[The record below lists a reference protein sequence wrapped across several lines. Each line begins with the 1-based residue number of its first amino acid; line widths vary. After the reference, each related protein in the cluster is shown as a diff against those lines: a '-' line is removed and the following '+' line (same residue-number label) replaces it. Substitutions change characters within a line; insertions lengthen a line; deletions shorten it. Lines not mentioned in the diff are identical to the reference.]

1 MNNCLIYWSFKED
14 ITMKSEWLDKLDES
28 LVKTFYEA
36 QTDKEIEE
44 GFSGNLT
51 FGTAGIRSTF
61 GLGPGRLNAF
71 TVRKVALGLSQYLKE
86 KYDNPSIVIHF
97 DTRLLSKAFSEE
109 MASVLAQNNIIT
121 ILSENYKSTPEL
133 SFAVRYLKSSAGVM
147 ITASHNPKNYNG
159 IKIYDQNGGQLLPDE
174 SEDLSQYINAIER
187 PLQIDGGN
195 FNSLLNDKKI
205 TYMSHEV
212 TEAYKSEVK
221 DLVGDIPEKDAKVV
235 LTSLHGTSLPLT
247 STILSE
253 LDYDNFVIEKE
264 QSTPD
269 GNFPTVAIANPEDE
283 AVFERGIKLANDTDA
298 QLIIATDP
306 DADRLGLIERY
317 DDETYRYFNGNEI
330 GILLTKLRFQDLVE
344 EGKQLYMI
352 KSIVTSELAER
363 LALALDVEVNN
374 VLTGFK
380 YISNLLEKESTQQD
394 KQLLIAFEE
403 SHGYL
408 AKPFSRDK
416 DAIQMVPLLI
426 KYKNLLANNG
436 MTFKD
441 TIDDIY
447 AHIGAYKDKTLSP
460 TFEGAEGIE
469 KITKIM
475 DQFRNE
481 DVSTICGLEVKQIED
496 YQLGTIKNVTEGST
510 EALSLPETNL
520 IRFIFDEGF
529 IALRPSGTEPKI
541 KLYFSLNIEDIDALT
556 NQFKDEYIN
565 HIK

>member
-1 MNNCLIYWSFKED
+1 
-14 ITMKSEWLDKLDES
+14 MKSEWLDKLDES

-71 TVRKVALGLSQYLKE
+71 TIRKVALGLSQYLKE
-86 KYDNPSIVIHF
+86 KYDNPSVVIHF

-133 SFAVRYLKSSAGVM
+133 SFAIRYLKSSAGVI

-235 LTSLHGTSLPLT
+235 LTSLHGTSLPLA

-253 LDYDNFVIEKE
+253 LAYDNFVIEKE

-306 DADRLGLIERY
+306 DADRLGMIERY

-380 YISNLLEKESTQQD
+380 YISNLLEEQSTQQD

-496 YQLGTIKNVTEGST
+496 YQSGTIKNVTEGST

-556 NQFKDEYIN
+556 NQFKEEYIN

>member
-1 MNNCLIYWSFKED
+1 
-14 ITMKSEWLDKLDES
+14 MKSEWLDKLDES

-247 STILSE
+247 STILLE

>member
-352 KSIVTSELAER
+352 KSIVTSQLAER

>member
-1 MNNCLIYWSFKED
+1 
-14 ITMKSEWLDKLDES
+14 MKSEWLDKLDES

-71 TVRKVALGLSQYLKE
+71 TIRKVALGLSQYLKE
-86 KYDNPSIVIHF
+86 KYNNPSVVIHF

-235 LTSLHGTSLPLT
+235 LTSLHGTSLPLA

-253 LDYDNFVIEKE
+253 LAYDNFVIEKE

-306 DADRLGLIERY
+306 DADRLGMIERY

-380 YISNLLEKESTQQD
+380 YISNLLEEQSTQQD

-447 AHIGAYKDKTLSP
+447 VHIGAYKDKTLSP

-496 YQLGTIKNVTEGST
+496 YQSGTIKNVTEGST

-541 KLYFSLNIEDIDALT
+541 KLYFSLNIEDIDDLT

>member
-1 MNNCLIYWSFKED
+1 
-14 ITMKSEWLDKLDES
+14 MKSEWLDKLDES

-71 TVRKVALGLSQYLKE
+71 TIRKVALGLSQYLKE
-86 KYDNPSIVIHF
+86 KYDNPSVVIHF
-97 DTRLLSKAFSEE
+97 DTRLLSKALSEE

-235 LTSLHGTSLPLT
+235 LTSLHGTSLPLA

-253 LDYDNFVIEKE
+253 LAYDNFVIEKE

-306 DADRLGLIERY
+306 DADRLGMIERY

-380 YISNLLEKESTQQD
+380 YISNLLEEQSTQQD

-496 YQLGTIKNVTEGST
+496 YQSGTIKNVTEGST

-541 KLYFSLNIEDIDALT
+541 KLYFSLNIEDIDDLT

>member
-1 MNNCLIYWSFKED
+1 
-14 ITMKSEWLDKLDES
+14 MKSEWLDKLDES

-352 KSIVTSELAER
+352 KSLVTSELAER

-481 DVSTICGLEVKQIED
+481 DVSTICGIEVKQIED

-529 IALRPSGTEPKI
+529 FALRPSGTEPKI

>member
-1 MNNCLIYWSFKED
+1 
-14 ITMKSEWLDKLDES
+14 MKSEWLDKLDES

-71 TVRKVALGLSQYLKE
+71 TIRKVALGLSQYLKE
-86 KYDNPSIVIHF
+86 KYNNPSVVIHF

-221 DLVGDIPEKDAKVV
+221 DLIGDIPEKDAKVV
-235 LTSLHGTSLPLT
+235 LTSLHGTSLPLA

-253 LDYDNFVIEKE
+253 LAYDNFVIEKE

-306 DADRLGLIERY
+306 DADRLGMIERY

-380 YISNLLEKESTQQD
+380 YISNLLEEQSTQQD

-447 AHIGAYKDKTLSP
+447 VHIGAYKDKTLSP

-496 YQLGTIKNVTEGST
+496 YQSGTIKNVTEGST

-541 KLYFSLNIEDIDALT
+541 KLYFSLNIEDIDDLT

>member
-1 MNNCLIYWSFKED
+1 
-14 ITMKSEWLDKLDES
+14 MKSEWLDKLDES
-28 LVKTFYEA
+28 LVKKFYEA
-36 QTDKEIEE
+36 QTEKEIEE

-71 TVRKVALGLSQYLKE
+71 TVRKVALGLSQYLKA
-86 KYDNPSIVIHF
+86 KFDNPSIVIHF

-109 MASVLAQNNIIT
+109 MASVLAQNNITT

-133 SFAVRYLKSSAGVM
+133 SFAVRYLKTSAGVM

-174 SEDLSQYINAIER
+174 SEHLSQYINAIEH
-187 PLQIDGGN
+187 PLQIDRDD
-195 FNSLLNDKKI
+195 FNLLLEDNKI
-205 TYMSHEV
+205 TYMSNEV
-212 TEAYKSEVK
+212 TEAYKNEVK
-221 DLVGDIPEKDAKVV
+221 DLVGDIPEKQAKVV
-235 LTSLHGTSLPLT
+235 LTSLHGTSLPLA
-247 STILSE
+247 SDILSE
-253 LDYDNFVIEKE
+253 LNYDNFVIEKE

-306 DADRLGLIERY
+306 DADRLGIIERY
-317 DDETYRYFNGNEI
+317 NDQTYRYFNGNEI

-363 LALALDVEVNN
+363 LAIALDVEVNN

-380 YISNLLEKESTQQD
+380 YISNLLETESAHQD

-441 TIDDIY
+441 TIEDIY

-475 DQFRNE
+475 DQFRNK
-481 DVSTICGLEVKQIED
+481 DVSTICGLEVTQVED
-496 YQLGTIKNVTEGST
+496 YQLGTIKNLREGST

-556 NQFKDEYIN
+556 NQFKEEYIN

>member
-1 MNNCLIYWSFKED
+1 
-14 ITMKSEWLDKLDES
+14 MKSEWLDKLDES

-221 DLVGDIPEKDAKVV
+221 ELVGDIPEKDAKVV

>member
-1 MNNCLIYWSFKED
+1 
-14 ITMKSEWLDKLDES
+14 MKSEWLDKLDES

-71 TVRKVALGLSQYLKE
+71 TIRKVALGLSQYLKE
-86 KYDNPSIVIHF
+86 KYDNPSVVIHF

-235 LTSLHGTSLPLT
+235 LTSLHGTSLPLA

-253 LDYDNFVIEKE
+253 LAYDNFVIEKE

-269 GNFPTVAIANPEDE
+269 GHFPTVAIANPEDE

-306 DADRLGLIERY
+306 DADRLGMIERY

-380 YISNLLEKESTQQD
+380 YISNLLEEQSTQQD

-496 YQLGTIKNVTEGST
+496 YQSGTIKNVTEGST

-541 KLYFSLNIEDIDALT
+541 KLYFSLNIEDIDDLT

>member
-1 MNNCLIYWSFKED
+1 
-14 ITMKSEWLDKLDES
+14 MKSEWLDKLDES
-28 LVKTFYEA
+28 LVKTFYES

-510 EALSLPETNL
+510 ETLSLPETNL

>member
-1 MNNCLIYWSFKED
+1 
-14 ITMKSEWLDKLDES
+14 MKSEWLDKLDES

-71 TVRKVALGLSQYLKE
+71 TIRKVALGLSQYLKE
-86 KYDNPSIVIHF
+86 KYDNPSVVIHF

-109 MASVLAQNNIIT
+109 MASVLAQNNVIT

-187 PLQIDGGN
+187 PLQIDGDN

-212 TEAYKSEVK
+212 TEAYKNEVK

-235 LTSLHGTSLPLT
+235 LTSLHGTSLPLA

-317 DDETYRYFNGNEI
+317 DNETYRYFNGNEI

-380 YISNLLEKESTQQD
+380 YISNLLEEESTQQD

-496 YQLGTIKNVTEGST
+496 YQLGTIKNVTEDST

>member
-1 MNNCLIYWSFKED
+1 
-14 ITMKSEWLDKLDES
+14 MKSEWLDKLDES

-352 KSIVTSELAER
+352 KSIVTSQLAER
-363 LALALDVEVNN
+363 LALALVVEVNN

>member
-1 MNNCLIYWSFKED
+1 
-14 ITMKSEWLDKLDES
+14 MKSEWLDKLDES
-28 LVKTFYEA
+28 LVKKFYEA
-36 QTDKEIEE
+36 QTEKEIEE

-71 TVRKVALGLSQYLKE
+71 TVRKVALGLSQYLKA
-86 KYDNPSIVIHF
+86 KFDNPSIVIHF

-109 MASVLAQNNIIT
+109 MASVLAQNNITT

-133 SFAVRYLKSSAGVM
+133 SFAVRYLKTSAGVM

-159 IKIYDQNGGQLLPDE
+159 IKIYDQNGGQLLPNE
-174 SEDLSQYINAIER
+174 SEHLSQYINAIEH
-187 PLQIDGGN
+187 PLQIDRDD
-195 FNSLLNDKKI
+195 FNLLLEDNKI
-205 TYMSHEV
+205 TYMSNEV
-212 TEAYKSEVK
+212 TEAYKNEVK
-221 DLVGDIPEKDAKVV
+221 DLVGDIPEKQAKVV
-235 LTSLHGTSLPLT
+235 LTSLHGTSLPLA
-247 STILSE
+247 SDILSE
-253 LDYDNFVIEKE
+253 LNYDNFVIEKE

-306 DADRLGLIERY
+306 DADRLGIIERY
-317 DDETYRYFNGNEI
+317 NDQTYRYFNGNEI

-363 LALALDVEVNN
+363 LAIALDVEVNN

-380 YISNLLEKESTQQD
+380 YISNLLETESAHQD

-441 TIDDIY
+441 TIEDIY

-475 DQFRNE
+475 DQFRNK
-481 DVSTICGLEVKQIED
+481 DVSTICGLEVTQVED
-496 YQLGTIKNVTEGST
+496 YQLGTIKNLREGST

-556 NQFKDEYIN
+556 NQFKEEYIN

>member
-1 MNNCLIYWSFKED
+1 
-14 ITMKSEWLDKLDES
+14 MKSEWLDKLDES

-481 DVSTICGLEVKQIED
+481 DVSTICGLEVRQIED

>member
-1 MNNCLIYWSFKED
+1 
-14 ITMKSEWLDKLDES
+14 MKSEWLDKLDES

-221 DLVGDIPEKDAKVV
+221 DLVGDIPEKDVKVV

>member
-1 MNNCLIYWSFKED
+1 
-14 ITMKSEWLDKLDES
+14 MKSEWLDKLDES

-71 TVRKVALGLSQYLKE
+71 TIRKVALGLSQYLKE
-86 KYDNPSIVIHF
+86 KYDNPSVVIHF

-133 SFAVRYLKSSAGVM
+133 SFAVRYLKSSAGVI

-235 LTSLHGTSLPLT
+235 LTSLHGTSLPLA

-253 LDYDNFVIEKE
+253 LAYDNFVIEKE

-306 DADRLGLIERY
+306 DADRLGMIERY

-380 YISNLLEKESTQQD
+380 YISNLLEEQSTQQD

-496 YQLGTIKNVTEGST
+496 YQSGTIKNVTEGST

-541 KLYFSLNIEDIDALT
+541 KLYFSLNIEDIDDLT

>member
-1 MNNCLIYWSFKED
+1 
-14 ITMKSEWLDKLDES
+14 MKSEWLDKLDES

-71 TVRKVALGLSQYLKE
+71 TIRKVALGLSQYLKE
-86 KYDNPSIVIHF
+86 KYDNPSVVIHF

-133 SFAVRYLKSSAGVM
+133 SFAIRYLKSSAGVI

-235 LTSLHGTSLPLT
+235 LTSLHGTSLPLA

-253 LDYDNFVIEKE
+253 LAYDNFVIEKE

-306 DADRLGLIERY
+306 DADRLGMIERY

-380 YISNLLEKESTQQD
+380 YISNLLEEQSTQQD

-496 YQLGTIKNVTEGST
+496 YQSGTIKNVTEGST

-541 KLYFSLNIEDIDALT
+541 KLYFSLNIEDIDDLT

>member
-1 MNNCLIYWSFKED
+1 
-14 ITMKSEWLDKLDES
+14 MKSEWLDKIDES
-28 LVKTFYEA
+28 LVKKFYEA
-36 QTDKEIEE
+36 QTEKEIEE
-44 GFSGNLT
+44 GFTGNLT

-71 TVRKVALGLSQYLKE
+71 TVRKVALGLSQYLKA
-86 KYDNPSIVIHF
+86 KFDNPSIVIHF

-109 MASVLAQNNIIT
+109 MASVLAQNNITT

-133 SFAVRYLKSSAGVM
+133 SFAVRYLKTSAGVM

-159 IKIYDQNGGQLLPDE
+159 IKIYDQNGGQLLPDK
-174 SEDLSQYINAIER
+174 SENLSQYINAIEY
-187 PLQIDGGN
+187 PLQIDRED
-195 FNSLLNDKKI
+195 FNLLLENKKI
-205 TYMSHEV
+205 TYMSDEV

-221 DLVGDIPEKDAKVV
+221 DLVGDIPAKETKVV
-235 LTSLHGTSLPLT
+235 LTSLHGTSLPLA
-247 STILSE
+247 SDILSE

-283 AVFERGIKLANDTDA
+283 AVFERGVKLANDTDA

-306 DADRLGLIERY
+306 DADRLGIIERY
-317 DDETYRYFNGNEI
+317 DDHTYRYFNGNEI

-352 KSIVTSELAER
+352 KSIVTSELAEK

-380 YISNLLEKESTQQD
+380 YISNLLEAESAQQD

-441 TIDDIY
+441 TIEDIY

-475 DQFRNE
+475 DQFRNK
-481 DVSTICGLEVKQIED
+481 DVSTICGLEVTQVED
-496 YQLGTIKNVTEGST
+496 YQLGTIKNVIEGST
-510 EALSLPETNL
+510 EAISLPETNL

-541 KLYFSLNIEDIDALT
+541 KLYFSLNIEDIDTLT
-556 NQFKDEYIN
+556 NQFKEDYIN